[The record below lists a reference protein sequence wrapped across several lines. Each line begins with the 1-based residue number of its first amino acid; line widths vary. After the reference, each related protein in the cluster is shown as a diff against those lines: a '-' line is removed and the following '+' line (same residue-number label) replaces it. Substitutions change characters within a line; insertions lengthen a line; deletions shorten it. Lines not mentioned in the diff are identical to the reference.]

1 MSKVTATS
9 VWLQGCS
16 GCHIALLDLNEELLD
31 LLDAVDLKASPI
43 QDIKEIPEV
52 TVGIVE
58 GCVSNSHNIEVLKT
72 IRKKSKILV
81 GLGTCACFGG
91 IAGIRNLFD
100 RQEVL
105 DRAYVEC
112 PSVVDGKVP
121 NSPSLPEFLNNVLPI
136 NQVVKVDYYIPGCP
150 PLPSMIRNV
159 LFALVKGE
167 EPVLPMKSLCD
178 ECGREHKEM
187 LVPKREFVTDSVV
200 SVMELE
206 NIDPDKCFLEQGV
219 LCMGPATREGCH
231 ARCLKG
237 NMPCRGCMGPTPG
250 ALEQGAKIINALAS
264 VLPAG
269 GLMFMEDMV
278 GTGYRYSLPV
288 SIIPTNMQ
296 KGDDNKND

>member
-1 MSKVTATS
+1 MAKVTAAT

-16 GCHIALLDLNEELLD
+16 GCHISLLDLNEELLD
-31 LLDAVDLKASPI
+31 LLEAVDLKASPI

-58 GCVSNSHNIEVLKT
+58 GCVSNSHNIEVLKD
-72 IRKKSKILV
+72 IREKSKILV
-81 GLGTCACFGG
+81 ALGTCACFGG
-91 IAGIRNLFD
+91 IAGLRNIFI
-100 RQEVL
+100 RQELL
-105 DRAYVEC
+105 DRAFVEA
-112 PSVVDGKVP
+112 PSVENGAVP
-121 NSPSLPEFLNNVLPI
+121 CSEVIPEFLDDVKPI
-136 NQVVKVDYYIPGCP
+136 SAYVKIDYYIPGCP
-150 PLPSMIRNV
+150 PLPSMIRDV

-167 EPVLPMKSLCD
+167 EPVLPEKSLCD
-178 ECGREHKEM
+178 ECGREHLEM
-187 LVPKREFVTDSVV
+187 LVPKREFITDSVL

-206 NIDPDKCFLEQGV
+206 NIDPNKCFLEQGV

-231 ARCLKG
+231 ARCMKG

-250 ALEQGAKIINALAS
+250 ALEQGAKIVNALAS

-288 SIIPTNMQ
+288 SIVPTNVK
-296 KGDDNKND
+296 KGDGK

>member
-1 MSKVTATS
+1 MTKVTAAS

-16 GCHIALLDLNEELLD
+16 GCHISLLDLNEELID
-31 LLDAVDLKASPI
+31 LFGIIDLQASPI

-58 GCVSNSHNIEVLKT
+58 GCISNSHNIEVLKKMRERT
-72 IRKKSKILV
+72 KILV
-81 GLGTCACFGG
+81 ALGTCACFGG
-91 IAGIRNLFD
+91 VCGLRNILKKQD
-100 RQEVL
+100 VL
-105 DRAYVEC
+105 NVAYVNA
-112 PSVVDGKVP
+112 PSVVDGHIP
-121 NSPSLPEFLNNVLPI
+121 GASSIPEILENVTPI
-136 NQVVKVDYYIPGCP
+136 HDIVKVDYYIPGCP
-150 PLPSMIRNV
+150 PLPSTIKDV
-159 LFALVKGE
+159 LFALAKGE
-167 EPVLPMKSLCD
+167 EPKLAKKSLCN
-178 ECGREHKEM
+178 ECERHHDEM
-187 LVPKREFVTDSVV
+187 LIPKREFLTEAVM

-206 NIDPDKCFLEQGV
+206 TINPDKCFLEQGV

-288 SIIPTNMQ
+288 SLIPFNLR
-296 KGDDNKND
+296 KGDGKNG

>member
-1 MSKVTATS
+1 MSKVTAAS

-16 GCHIALLDLNEELLD
+16 GCHISLLDLNEELLD

-58 GCVSNSHNIEVLKT
+58 GCVSNSHNITVLKK
-72 IRKKSKILV
+72 IREKSKILIA
-81 GLGTCACFGG
+81 LGTCACFGG
-91 IAGIRNLFD
+91 ISGIRNIFE
-100 RQEVL
+100 RQEL
-105 DRAYVEC
+105 LNTAYVEA
-112 PSVVDGKVP
+112 PSVIDGKVP
-121 NSPSLPEFLNNVLPI
+121 GSSSIPEFLDNVKPI
-136 NQVVKVDYYIPGCP
+136 HSYVKVDYYIPGCP
-150 PLPSMIRNV
+150 PLPSMIKDV

-167 EPVLPMKSLCD
+167 EPALPKKSLCD
-178 ECGREHKEM
+178 ECGREHREM
-187 LVPKREFVTDSVV
+187 LSPKREFLTDSVV

-206 NIDPDKCFLEQGV
+206 TIDPDKCFLEQGV

-231 ARCLKG
+231 ARCMKG

-250 ALEQGAKIINALAS
+250 ALEQGAKIINALGS

-288 SIIPTNMQ
+288 SIVPTNIK
-296 KGDDNKND
+296 KGDGKNG

>member
-1 MSKVTATS
+1 MSKVTAAS

-16 GCHIALLDLNEELLD
+16 GCHIALLDLHEELLD
-31 LLDAVDLKASPI
+31 LLEAVDLMASPI

-72 IRKKSKILV
+72 MREKSKILV
-81 GLGTCACFGG
+81 ALGTCACFGG
-91 IAGIRNLFD
+91 ISGIRNLFS
-100 RQEVL
+100 RQEILAKAFIEAPGVITGKIPESPVIPCLL
-105 DRAYVEC
+105 D
-112 PSVVDGKVP
+112 
-121 NSPSLPEFLNNVLPI
+121 NVKPI
-136 NQVVKVDYYIPGCP
+136 HEYVKVDYTIPGCP
-150 PLPSMIRNV
+150 PLPSMIKDV
-159 LFALVKGE
+159 LFALVRGE
-167 EPVLPMKSLCD
+167 EPALPKKSLCD
-178 ECGREHKEM
+178 ECGREHREM
-187 LVPKREFVTDSVV
+187 LLPKREFITDSVL

-206 NIDPDKCFLEQGV
+206 YIDPNKCFLEQGV

-288 SIIPTNMQ
+288 SIVPTNLK
-296 KGDDNKND
+296 KGAGKLE

>member
-1 MSKVTATS
+1 MSKVTAAT

-16 GCHIALLDLNEELLD
+16 GCHISLLDLNEELLD
-31 LLDAVDLKASPI
+31 LLAVIDLKASPI

-58 GCVSNSHNIEVLKT
+58 GCVSNTHNIQVLKT
-72 IRKKSKILV
+72 IRERSEILV
-81 GLGTCACFGG
+81 ALGTCASFGG
-91 IAGIRNLFD
+91 ISGLRNILLKD
-100 RQEVL
+100 KVL
-105 DRAYVEC
+105 ERAYVEA
-112 PSVVDGKVP
+112 PSVIDGKVP
-121 NSPSLPEFLNNVLPI
+121 GSPSIPRFLGSVKPVHDI
-136 NQVVKVDYYIPGCP
+136 VKVDYYIPGCP
-150 PLPSMIRNV
+150 PLPSMIRDV

-167 EPVLPMKSLCD
+167 EPVLPRKSLCD
-178 ECGREHKEM
+178 ECGRQHKEM
-187 LVPKREFVTDSVV
+187 LLPKREFITDSVV

-206 NIDPDKCFLEQGV
+206 QIDPEKCFLEQGV

-250 ALEQGAKIINALAS
+250 AMEQGAKIVNALAS

-269 GLMFMEDMV
+269 GLMFMEDIV

-288 SIIPTNMQ
+288 SIVPANLQ
-296 KGDDNKND
+296 KGDGEDE